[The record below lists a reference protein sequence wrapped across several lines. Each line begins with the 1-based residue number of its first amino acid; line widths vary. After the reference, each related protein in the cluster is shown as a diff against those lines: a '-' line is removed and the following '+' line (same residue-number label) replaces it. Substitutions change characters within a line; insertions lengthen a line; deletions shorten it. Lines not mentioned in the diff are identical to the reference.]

1 MVATNHMMIK
11 FVIFNFS
18 QLNCWIIFSGNLH
31 FFSSHTFKKKQNGRS
46 MWRDFMLANLDLDED
61 IEVSSGLFIDE
72 ESHELVLQEDDIFCL
87 DKESEGVKE
96 IPAVIYF
103 DENLT
108 KSKCLFL
115 TDWAQK
121 DHVPLHPINMF
132 LQSAVKFIYVHKFI
146 NNKRI

>member
-1 MVATNHMMIK
+1 
-11 FVIFNFS
+11 
-18 QLNCWIIFSGNLH
+18 
-31 FFSSHTFKKKQNGRS
+31 
-46 MWRDFMLANLDLDED
+46 MLANLDLDGD

-108 KSKCLFL
+108 KSKYLFL

-121 DHVPLHPINMF
+121 VKIKKVKESKKY
-132 LQSAVKFIYVHKFI
+132 LQLYILM
-146 NNKRI
+146 RI

>member
-1 MVATNHMMIK
+1 M
-11 FVIFNFS
+11 
-18 QLNCWIIFSGNLH
+18 C
-31 FFSSHTFKKKQNGRS
+31 
-46 MWRDFMLANLDLDED
+46 RDFMLANLDLDED

-72 ESHELVLQEDDIFCL
+72 ESHKLVLQEDDIFCL

-121 DHVPLHPINMF
+121 DHVPLHPVNMF
-132 LQSAVKFIYVHKFI
+132 LQSAVKFIYVHKLI